1 MLQVFFYEVPIYHSD
16 YQILMIDDLQLM
28 FGVNMVGM
36 LIFALVILYHYI
48 SVNEKTRERSPNE

>member
-1 MLQVFFYEVPIYHSD
+1 
-16 YQILMIDDLQLM
+16 M